1 MTESTGSLRRLA
13 DEQAAL
19 RRVAVLVA
27 QGATPDQVF
36 AAVAEEVAHLLDA
49 PAISMV
55 RFEPD
60 ETSTAIAVWGDEN
73 PFGVGATFEP
83 WPGVMLHV
91 RQTGQPAR
99 LEDFAY
105 STGPTTARLQAARIH
120 SGVGVPINVDG
131 RVWGTIIA
139 LATRGDTLPP
149 GVEERLSSFTE
160 LVATALANAQAR
172 DELDLFVREQA
183 ALRRVATIAASGASS
198 AEVFRAVV
206 DEVKTLLDLPVV
218 ALTRYEPDETV
229 RMVAAAGDHPF
240 QEGTRWPLSG
250 LPVLSVMPDCGAR
263 TGSTPTR
270 SRRPARRAQR
280 SRRR

>member
-73 PFGVGATFEP
+73 PFGVGATFAP

-91 RQTGQPAR
+91 RQTGRPAR
-99 LEDFAY
+99 LE
-105 STGPTTARLQAARIH
+105 
-120 SGVGVPINVDG
+120 
-131 RVWGTIIA
+131 GT
-139 LATRGDTLPP
+139 LKR
-149 GVEERLSSFTE
+149 S
-160 LVATALANAQAR
+160 
-172 DELDLFVREQA
+172 
-183 ALRRVATIAASGASS
+183 SS
-198 AEVFRAVV
+198 AWSQSAS
-206 DEVKTLLDLPVV
+206 
-218 ALTRYEPDETV
+218 
-229 RMVAAAGDHPF
+229 
-240 QEGTRWPLSG
+240 WLS
-250 LPVLSVMPDCGAR
+250 LWL
-263 TGSTPTR
+263 
-270 SRRPARRAQR
+270 
-280 SRRR
+280 